1 MFVSTKTYGHE
12 RGLAVAYRQWKAE
25 SHCRFIHGY
34 SMQFYFEFETPAV
47 DARNWAIDFGG
58 LRPLKDLL
66 EQQFDHT
73 LLVAQDDPEYDK
85 FMELDKMGLAQVREV
100 ERTGCEGLSKSL
112 YDYVNEIFL
121 PEYGRRDVHCRLV
134 KVQETP
140 SNSAWYERKWE
151 DSAAYAYIVA
161 NEPEKLNEIT
171 D

>member
-12 RGLAVAYRQWKAE
+12 RGLAVAYRQWRAE

-34 SMQFYFEFETPAV
+34 SMSFYFEFESPTV
-47 DARNWAIDFGG
+47 DVRNWVIDFGG

-66 EQQFDHT
+66 EDQFDHT

-100 ERTGCEGLSKSL
+100 ERTGCEGLSKAL

-121 PEYGRRDVHCRLV
+121 PEYGRPDVHCR
-134 KVQETP
+134 KVQVSETP
-140 SNSAWYERKWE
+140 TNSAWFEKRWE
-151 DSAAYAYIVA
+151 DSNAYQYLVSQDS
-161 NEPEKLNEIT
+161 EVLW
-171 D
+171 